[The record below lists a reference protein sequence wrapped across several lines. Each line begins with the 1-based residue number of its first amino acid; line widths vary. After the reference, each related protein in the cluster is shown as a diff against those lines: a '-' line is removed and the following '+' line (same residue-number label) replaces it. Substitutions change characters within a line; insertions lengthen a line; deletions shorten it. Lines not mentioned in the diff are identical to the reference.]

1 MICIQC
7 HAVLSMAPMLQ
18 WWDKAV
24 MISVWHHTNVCVFLH
39 LCATLR
45 KCIFILVCLWN
56 FLQQLLK
63 LVNVASTMEKL
74 GLCYFSVSS
83 WLYWMKGRKELS
95 IAHNVLNAFC
105 DNGRQITNLYIYSKL
120 ITPLCQKKNKKT
132 CRLLSCCLHY
142 CLTPLQG

>member
-24 MISVWHHTNVCVFLH
+24 MISVWHFTNVCVFLH

-45 KCIFILVCLWN
+45 KCIFVLVRLWN

-63 LVNVASTMEKL
+63 LVNVASAMEKFR
-74 GLCYFSVSS
+74 LCYFSDCVK
-83 WLYWMKGRKELS
+83 LTLLNERKERVICCTQCSECILWQW
-95 IAHNVLNAFC
+95 
-105 DNGRQITNLYIYSKL
+105 QITHLYIYSRL
-120 ITPLCQKKNKKT
+120 TTPLCQKKT
-132 CRLLSCCLHY
+132 HADY
-142 CLTPLQG
+142 CHAVCTIVWPLCKGK